1 MNKGVEILLS
11 RMESHPEEFD
21 WHHRRAIATSAA
33 EAFGRWDWVVEAAT
47 RRVENKHQGS
57 SNYRLELPF
66 LTNQEVDA
74 LYDKYMS
81 IQGDAFTK
89 RIMSELL
96 RDEEEQEYD
105 MVRMTTV
112 GRYNIGSFTK

>member
-21 WHHRRAIATSAA
+21 WHHRRVSAVNVA
-33 EAFGRWDWVVEAAT
+33 DVFGRWDWVIEAVV
-47 RRVENKHQGS
+47 RRVENKHQDTDA
-57 SNYRLELPF
+57 YRIELRF

-81 IQGDAFTK
+81 VQGGAFTK

-105 MVRMTTV
+105 MARMTTV
-112 GRYNIGSFTK
+112 GRFTR

>member
-21 WHHRRAIATSAA
+21 AHRRRHISSTTVAD
-33 EAFGRWDWVVEAAT
+33 AFGRWDWIIDAVI
-47 RRVENKHQGS
+47 RRVENNHQD
-57 SNYRLELPF
+57 RVELAF
-66 LTNQEVDA
+66 LTNEEVDA
-74 LYDKYMS
+74 LYDKYVS

-89 RIMSELL
+89 RIMAELL
-96 RDEEEQEYD
+96 RDEEEQD
-105 MVRMTTV
+105 PTPLRISTV